1 MAKLVG
7 DLARG
12 QTGFVE
18 AGGDGLAK
26 RMRRDPRPWTRIAP
40 KSLPAVS
47 GDERPVVVQSVS
59 GLGADLTLEGVEELP
74 KITGH
79 VVRIA

>member
-40 KSLPAVS
+40 KSLPAVF
-47 GDERPVVVQSVS
+47 R
-59 GLGADLTLEGVEELP
+59 
-74 KITGH
+74 
-79 VVRIA
+79 